1 MTGDFHENE
10 IDEYG
15 WNNGVSDYPTLFDG
29 TDMVC
34 YEESIRPAVEQYT
47 GNLMS
52 YFYKQRNPGIKEKV
66 ISAIPSI
73 EIRNGELMGCTT
85 VVLKEPLADEEMED
99 LQDLDSAA
107 KAPKTAMK
115 DAWLKSKEKAVSELK
130 GTPFAS
136 QQGETSN
143 APANSAGD
151 QMLSGIETTAKKS
164 ANITYR
170 GGKKLAQTTA
180 RKVKEKR
187 EISRT
192 LSEAKNAG
200 SKATEITKD
209 TASKIRTK
217 NTAAKAVK
225 GKPQKA
231 VKTASRSMKGVK
243 NSAKGIKTAQRSA
256 KTAQQAAKTAQ
267 ATAKA
272 AQKAAQA
279 AKATAKATIAGVKA
293 AVRVTIAA
301 VKATIAAVKGLIA
314 AIAAGGWVAVVIILL
329 ICLIALIVGSCFG
342 LFFGSD
348 STGTGTSVTQAVTT
362 LNGEFQ
368 AHIQEIEDSN
378 SHNRVEFTSN
388 DGVLSINWE
397 DVLAVFSAKVTGAED
412 GTQVASLDDTQVQQ
426 MRDIMWEMNAV
437 SSSTRTESHEVE
449 VTEVDEDGKETTR
462 TETVTET
469 ILEISL
475 THKTAEEMAQ
485 QYNFNARQNE
495 YLALMSEPENQNL
508 WAELL
513 GGFNSGGG
521 QIMNPNTDWEGTG
534 IFQWPLPQSYTITSW
549 FGYREDPFTGEI
561 AYHSG
566 TDIGAPGGTPIL
578 TAADGTVT
586 IANAIDTWGGGYG
599 YYIKINHNDTFD
611 TLYAHCSSICVT
623 VGQEVKQGEVI
634 GYVGTTGNSTG
645 NHLHFEV
652 WQNGER
658 TDALGYFKA
667 KE

>member
-1 MTGDFHENE
+1 MPLQRAKSRHAKGKS
-10 IDEYG
+10 
-15 WNNGVSDYPTLFDG
+15 VSFSHQLG
-29 TDMVC
+29 KN
-34 YEESIRPAVEQYT
+34 S
-47 GNLMS
+47 
-52 YFYKQRNPGIKEKV
+52 
-66 ISAIPSI
+66 
-73 EIRNGELMGCTT
+73 
-85 VVLKEPLADEEMED
+85 
-99 LQDLDSAA
+99 SAA

>member
-1 MTGDFHENE
+1 MKE
-10 IDEYG
+10 IKTKPEG
-15 WNNGVSDYPTLFDG
+15 GKPRL
-29 TDMVC
+29 
-34 YEESIRPAVEQYT
+34 
-47 GNLMS
+47 
-52 YFYKQRNPGIKEKV
+52 
-66 ISAIPSI
+66 
-73 EIRNGELMGCTT
+73 
-85 VVLKEPLADEEMED
+85 
-99 LQDLDSAA
+99 LDSAA

-200 SKATEITKD
+200 GKTVEAAKD
-209 TASKIRTK
+209 TASKMRTK
-217 NTAAKAVK
+217 NTVAKAVK

-231 VKTASRSMKGVK
+231 VKTASQSVKGVK
-243 NSAKGIKTAQRSA
+243 QSAKGIKTAQHSA
-256 KTAQQAAKTAQ
+256 KTAQQAAKAAQKTAQ

-279 AKATAKATIAGVKA
+279 AKATAKATIAGIKA

-378 SHNRVEFTSN
+378 SHDRVEFTSN

-412 GTQVASLDDTQVQQ
+412 GAQVASLDDTQVQQ

-513 GGFNSGGG
+513 GGFVGGG
-521 QIMNPNTDWEGTG
+521 GEIIDPDTDWEGTG
-534 IFQWPLPQSYTITSW
+534 IFQWPLPQSYPITSR

-578 TAADGTVT
+578 AAADGTVT
-586 IANAIDTWGGGYG
+586 IANAIDSWGGGYG
-599 YYIKINHNDTFD
+599 YHIKINHNDTFD

-667 KE
+667 KG

>member
-1 MTGDFHENE
+1 MKEIKTKPENGKPRLLE
-10 IDEYG
+10 
-15 WNNGVSDYPTLFDG
+15 
-29 TDMVC
+29 
-34 YEESIRPAVEQYT
+34 
-47 GNLMS
+47 
-52 YFYKQRNPGIKEKV
+52 
-66 ISAIPSI
+66 
-73 EIRNGELMGCTT
+73 
-85 VVLKEPLADEEMED
+85 
-99 LQDLDSAA
+99 SAA

-115 DAWLKSKEKAVSELK
+115 DVWLKSKEKAVSELK
-130 GTPFAS
+130 GMPFAS

-151 QMLSGIETTAKKS
+151 QMLSGIETTAKKG
-164 ANITYR
+164 ANLTYR
-170 GGKKLAQTTA
+170 GGKKLAQITS
-180 RKVKEKR
+180 RKVKERR
-187 EISRT
+187 EISRI
-192 LSEAKNAG
+192 LSEAKNTG

-209 TASKIRTK
+209 TTAKIRTK

-231 VKTASRSMKGVK
+231 VKTASRSMKSVK
-243 NSAKGIKTAQRSA
+243 SSTKGIKTAQQSA

-279 AKATAKATIAGVKA
+279 AKAAVTGVK
-293 AVRVTIAA
+293 TA
-301 VKATIAAVKGLIA
+301 VKATATAIKAAVAAIKGLIA

-329 ICLIALIVGSCFG
+329 ICLVALIVGSCFG
-342 LFFGSD
+342 LFFGAE

-378 SHNRVEFTSN
+378 SHDRVEFTSN
-388 DGVLSINWE
+388 DEVLSINWE

-412 GTQVASLDDTQVQQ
+412 GAQVASLDDAQVQQ
-426 MRDIMWEMNAV
+426 LRDIMWEMNVV

-469 ILEISL
+469 ILEISI
-475 THKTAEEMAQ
+475 THKTPEEMAQ
-485 QYNFNARQNE
+485 QYRFNTRQNE
-495 YLALMSEPENQNL
+495 YLALMLEPENQNL

-513 GGFNSGGG
+513 GGFVGGG
-521 QIMNPNTDWEGTG
+521 GEIIDPDTDWEGTG
-534 IFQWPLPQSYTITSW
+534 IFQWPLPQSYPITSR

-578 TAADGTVT
+578 ASADGTVT
-586 IANAIDTWGGGYG
+586 ITNAIDSWGGGYG
-599 YYIKINHNDTFD
+599 YHIKINHNDTFD

-658 TDALGYFKA
+658 TDALGFFKE
-667 KE
+667 KGESGS

>member
-1 MTGDFHENE
+1 MKE
-10 IDEYG
+10 IKTKPEG
-15 WNNGVSDYPTLFDG
+15 GKPRLL
-29 TDMVC
+29 
-34 YEESIRPAVEQYT
+34 E
-47 GNLMS
+47 
-52 YFYKQRNPGIKEKV
+52 
-66 ISAIPSI
+66 
-73 EIRNGELMGCTT
+73 
-85 VVLKEPLADEEMED
+85 
-99 LQDLDSAA
+99 SAA

-115 DAWLKSKEKAVSELK
+115 DVWLKSKEKAVSELK

-151 QMLSGIETTAKKS
+151 QMLSGIETTAKKG
-164 ANITYR
+164 ADLTYR

-200 SKATEITKD
+200 GKTAEVTKD
-209 TASKIRTK
+209 AASKIRTK

-256 KTAQQAAKTAQ
+256 KTAQQ
-267 ATAKA
+267 TAKA
-272 AQKAAQA
+272 AAKASQKAAQA
-279 AKATAKATIAGVKA
+279 ARTAARATVTGVKA
-293 AVRVTIAA
+293 AARVTVAA
-301 VKATIAAVKGLIA
+301 VKATIAAVKGLVA

-348 STGTGTSVTQAVTT
+348 STGTGTSVTQAVST
-362 LNGEFQ
+362 LNGEYM
-368 AHIQEIEDSN
+368 AHIQEIENTTAHD
-378 SHNRVEFTSN
+378 RQEITSN

-397 DVLAVFSAKVTGAED
+397 DVLAVFSAKVTGAEN
-412 GTQVASLDDTQVQQ
+412 GSQVASLDDAQVEEL
-426 MRDIMWEMNAV
+426 RNIMWEMNAV
-437 SSSTRTESHEVE
+437 ASSTRTESHEVE
-449 VTEVDEDGKETTR
+449 ITEVGEDGKETTR

-469 ILEISL
+469 ILVITI

-485 QYNFNARQNE
+485 QYRFNARQNE

-513 GGFNSGGG
+513 GGFVGGG
-521 QIMNPNTDWEGTG
+521 GEIIDPDTDWEGTG
-534 IFQWPLPQSYTITSW
+534 IFQWPLPQSYPITSR
-549 FGYREDPFTGEI
+549 FGYREDPFTGEVS
-561 AYHSG
+561 YHSG

-578 TAADGTVT
+578 ASADGTVT
-586 IANAIDTWGGGYG
+586 IANAIDSWGGGYG
-599 YYIKINHNDTFD
+599 YHIKLNHNDTFD

-658 TDALGYFKA
+658 TNALGFFKA

>member
-1 MTGDFHENE
+1 MKE
-10 IDEYG
+10 IKTKPEG
-15 WNNGVSDYPTLFDG
+15 GKPKL
-29 TDMVC
+29 
-34 YEESIRPAVEQYT
+34 
-47 GNLMS
+47 
-52 YFYKQRNPGIKEKV
+52 
-66 ISAIPSI
+66 
-73 EIRNGELMGCTT
+73 
-85 VVLKEPLADEEMED
+85 
-99 LQDLDSAA
+99 LDKAA
-107 KAPKTAMK
+107 KVPKTAMK
-115 DAWLKSKEKAVSELK
+115 DLWLKSKEKSISELK
-130 GTPFAS
+130 ETPFAS
-136 QQGETSN
+136 QRGESSN

-151 QMLSGIETTAKKS
+151 QMLSGIESAAKKG
-164 ANITYR
+164 ADLTYR

-187 EISRT
+187 EVSRT

-200 SKATEITKD
+200 GKTMEAAKD

-217 NTAAKAVK
+217 NTAAKAIK
-225 GKPQKA
+225 GKPQKT

-243 NSAKGIKTAQRSA
+243 QGAKGIKTAQRSA
-256 KTAQQAAKTAQ
+256 KTAQQAAKAAQKTAQ
-267 ATAKA
+267 ATARA
-272 AQKAAQA
+272 ARAAAHA
-279 AKATAKATIAGVKA
+279 ARAAARATVAGVRA
-293 AVRVTIAA
+293 AIRVTAAA
-301 VKATIAAVKGLIA
+301 VKAAIAAVKGLVA

-329 ICLIALIVGSCFG
+329 ICLIALIIGSCFG

-368 AHIQEIEDSN
+368 AHIQEIEKANPHD
-378 SHNRVEFTSN
+378 RQEITSN
-388 DGVLSINWE
+388 DGVLSINWK
-397 DVLAVFSAKVTGAED
+397 DVLAVFSAKVTGAEN
-412 GTQVASLDDTQVQQ
+412 GSQVASLDDAQVQQ
-426 MRDIMWEMNAV
+426 LRNIMWEMNAV

-449 VTEVDEDGKETTR
+449 VTEVGEDGKETTR
-462 TETVTET
+462 TVTVTET
-469 ILEISL
+469 ILEIII

-485 QYNFNARQNE
+485 QYSFNARQNE

-513 GGFNSGGG
+513 GGFVSSGGE
-521 QIMNPNTDWEGTG
+521 IIDPNTDWEGTG

-561 AYHSG
+561 SYHSG

-578 TAADGTVT
+578 AAADGTVT
-586 IANAIDTWGGGYG
+586 IANAIDSWGGGYG
-599 YYIKINHNDTFD
+599 YHIKLNHNDTFD

-658 TDALGYFKA
+658 TNALGFFKA

>member
-1 MTGDFHENE
+1 MKE
-10 IDEYG
+10 IKTKPEG
-15 WNNGVSDYPTLFDG
+15 GKPRLL
-29 TDMVC
+29 
-34 YEESIRPAVEQYT
+34 E
-47 GNLMS
+47 
-52 YFYKQRNPGIKEKV
+52 
-66 ISAIPSI
+66 
-73 EIRNGELMGCTT
+73 
-85 VVLKEPLADEEMED
+85 
-99 LQDLDSAA
+99 SAA

-115 DAWLKSKEKAVSELK
+115 DVWLKSKEKAVSEFK

-136 QQGETSN
+136 QQGESSN

-151 QMLSGIETTAKKS
+151 QMLSGIETTAKRG
-164 ANITYR
+164 ADLTYR

-200 SKATEITKD
+200 SKTEK
-209 TASKIRTK
+209 AVQNASSKIRTK
-217 NTAAKAVK
+217 NAAVKGIK

-231 VKTASRSMKGVK
+231 GKTASRAMKAVR
-243 NSAKGIKTAQRSA
+243 NSTKGRKTDQRAA
-256 KTAQQAAKTAQ
+256 KTAQQTAKTA
-267 ATAKA
+267 AKA
-272 AQKAAQA
+272 SQKAAQA
-279 AKATAKATIAGVKA
+279 ARTAARAAVTGIKA
-293 AVRVTIAA
+293 AARVTVAA
-301 VKATIAAVKGLIA
+301 VKATIAAVKGLVA

-368 AHIQEIEDSN
+368 AHIQEIENTTAHDQQ
-378 SHNRVEFTSN
+378 EITSN

-397 DVLAVFSAKVTGAED
+397 DVLAVFSAKVTGAEN
-412 GTQVASLDDTQVQQ
+412 GSQVASLDDAQVDEL
-426 MRDIMWEMNAV
+426 RNIMWEMNAV
-437 SSSTRTESHEVE
+437 ASSTRTESHEVE
-449 VTEVDEDGKETTR
+449 ITEVGEDGKETTR
-462 TETVTET
+462 IVTMTET
-469 ILEISL
+469 ILEI
-475 THKTAEEMAQ
+475 TIIHETAKEMAQ
-485 QYNFNARQNE
+485 QYSFNARQNE

-513 GGFNSGGG
+513 GGFVGGG
-521 QIMNPNTDWEGTG
+521 GEILDPNTDWEGTG
-534 IFQWPLPQSYTITSW
+534 IFQWPLPESFTITSR

-561 AYHSG
+561 SYHSG

-578 TAADGTVT
+578 ASADGTVT
-586 IANAIDTWGGGYG
+586 IANAIDSWGGGYG
-599 YYIKINHNDTFD
+599 YHIKIRHNDTYE

-623 VGQEVKQGEVI
+623 VGQKVKQGEVI

-658 TDALGYFKA
+658 TDALGFFKT

>member
-1 MTGDFHENE
+1 MKE
-10 IDEYG
+10 IKTKPEG
-15 WNNGVSDYPTLFDG
+15 GKPRL
-29 TDMVC
+29 
-34 YEESIRPAVEQYT
+34 
-47 GNLMS
+47 
-52 YFYKQRNPGIKEKV
+52 
-66 ISAIPSI
+66 
-73 EIRNGELMGCTT
+73 
-85 VVLKEPLADEEMED
+85 
-99 LQDLDSAA
+99 LDSAA

-192 LSEAKNAG
+192 LSETKNIG
-200 SKATEITKD
+200 SKAAEITKD

-231 VKTASRSMKGVK
+231 VKTASRSMKSVK
-243 NSAKGIKTAQRSA
+243 NSTKGIKTAQQAAR
-256 KTAQQAAKTAQ
+256 TAQKTAQ

-378 SHNRVEFTSN
+378 SHDRVEFTSN

-412 GTQVASLDDTQVQQ
+412 GAQVASLDDTQVQQ

-495 YLALMSEPENQNL
+495 YFALMSEPENQNL

-513 GGFNSGGG
+513 GGFSSGGG

-549 FGYREDPFTGEI
+549 FGYREDLFTGEI

-578 TAADGTVT
+578 AAADGTVT
-586 IANAIDTWGGGYG
+586 IANAIDSWGGGYG
-599 YYIKINHNDTFD
+599 YHIKISHNDTFD

-667 KE
+667 KG

>member
-1 MTGDFHENE
+1 MKE
-10 IDEYG
+10 IKTKPEG
-15 WNNGVSDYPTLFDG
+15 GKPKLL
-29 TDMVC
+29 
-34 YEESIRPAVEQYT
+34 E
-47 GNLMS
+47 
-52 YFYKQRNPGIKEKV
+52 
-66 ISAIPSI
+66 
-73 EIRNGELMGCTT
+73 
-85 VVLKEPLADEEMED
+85 
-99 LQDLDSAA
+99 SAA

-115 DAWLKSKEKAVSELK
+115 DVWLKSKEKAVSEFK

-151 QMLSGIETTAKKS
+151 QILSGIEGTVKKG
-164 ANITYR
+164 ADLTYR

-192 LSEAKNAG
+192 LKETKNA
-200 SKATEITKD
+200 
-209 TASKIRTK
+209 
-217 NTAAKAVK
+217 AVKGIK

-256 KTAQQAAKTAQ
+256 KTAQQ
-267 ATAKA
+267 TAKA
-272 AQKAAQA
+272 AAKASQKAAQA
-279 AKATAKATIAGVKA
+279 ARTAARAAVTGIKA
-293 AVRVTIAA
+293 AARVTVAA
-301 VKATIAAVKGLIA
+301 VKATIAAVKGLVA
-314 AIAAGGWVAVVIILL
+314 VIAAGGWVAVVIILL

-368 AHIQEIEDSN
+368 AHIQEIENTTAHD
-378 SHNRVEFTSN
+378 RQEITSN

-397 DVLAVFSAKVTGAED
+397 DVLAVFSAKVTGAEN
-412 GTQVASLDDTQVQQ
+412 GSQVASLDDAQVDEL
-426 MRDIMWEMNAV
+426 RNIMWEMNAIA
-437 SSSTRTESHEVE
+437 SSTRTESHEVE
-449 VTEVDEDGKETTR
+449 VTEVGEDGKETTR
-462 TETVTET
+462 TVTVTET
-469 ILEISL
+469 ILEITI

-485 QYNFNARQNE
+485 QYRFSARQNE

-513 GGFNSGGG
+513 GGFVGGG
-521 QIMNPNTDWEGTG
+521 GEIIDPDTDWEGTG
-534 IFQWPLPQSYTITSW
+534 IFQWPLPQSYPITSR

-578 TAADGTVT
+578 ASADGTVT
-586 IANAIDTWGGGYG
+586 IANAIDSWGGGYG
-599 YYIKINHNDTFD
+599 YHIKINHNATFD

-658 TDALGYFKA
+658 TNALGFFKA

>member
-1 MTGDFHENE
+1 MKE
-10 IDEYG
+10 IKTKPEG
-15 WNNGVSDYPTLFDG
+15 GKPRFL
-29 TDMVC
+29 
-34 YEESIRPAVEQYT
+34 E
-47 GNLMS
+47 
-52 YFYKQRNPGIKEKV
+52 
-66 ISAIPSI
+66 
-73 EIRNGELMGCTT
+73 
-85 VVLKEPLADEEMED
+85 
-99 LQDLDSAA
+99 SAA

-115 DAWLKSKEKAVSELK
+115 DVWLKSKEKAVSELK

-151 QMLSGIETTAKKS
+151 RMLSGIETTAKKG
-164 ANITYR
+164 ADLTYR

-200 SKATEITKD
+200 GKTAEVTKD
-209 TASKIRTK
+209 AASKIRTK

-256 KTAQQAAKTAQ
+256 KTAQQ
-267 ATAKA
+267 TAKA
-272 AQKAAQA
+272 AAKASQKAAQA
-279 AKATAKATIAGVKA
+279 ARTAARATVTGVKA
-293 AVRVTIAA
+293 AARVTVAA
-301 VKATIAAVKGLIA
+301 VKATIAAVKGLVA

-348 STGTGTSVTQAVTT
+348 STGTGTSVTQAVST
-362 LNGEFQ
+362 LNGEYM
-368 AHIQEIEDSN
+368 AHIQEIENTTAHD
-378 SHNRVEFTSN
+378 RQEITSN

-397 DVLAVFSAKVTGAED
+397 DVLAVFSAKVTGAEN
-412 GTQVASLDDTQVQQ
+412 GSQVASLDDAQVEEL
-426 MRDIMWEMNAV
+426 RNIMWEMNAV
-437 SSSTRTESHEVE
+437 ASSTRTESHEVE
-449 VTEVDEDGKETTR
+449 ITEVGEDGKETTR

-469 ILEISL
+469 ILVITI

-485 QYNFNARQNE
+485 QYRFNARQNE

-513 GGFNSGGG
+513 GGFVGGG
-521 QIMNPNTDWEGTG
+521 GEIIDPDTDWEGTG
-534 IFQWPLPQSYTITSW
+534 IFQWPLPQSYPITSR
-549 FGYREDPFTGEI
+549 FGYREDPFTGEVS
-561 AYHSG
+561 YHSG

-578 TAADGTVT
+578 ASADGTVT
-586 IANAIDTWGGGYG
+586 IANAIDSWGGGYG
-599 YYIKINHNDTFD
+599 YHIKLNHNDTFD

-658 TDALGYFKA
+658 TNALGFFKA

>member
-1 MTGDFHENE
+1 MKEIKTKPEN
-10 IDEYG
+10 G
-15 WNNGVSDYPTLFDG
+15 KPRL
-29 TDMVC
+29 
-34 YEESIRPAVEQYT
+34 
-47 GNLMS
+47 
-52 YFYKQRNPGIKEKV
+52 
-66 ISAIPSI
+66 
-73 EIRNGELMGCTT
+73 
-85 VVLKEPLADEEMED
+85 
-99 LQDLDSAA
+99 LDSAA

-426 MRDIMWEMNAV
+426 MRDIMCAV
-437 SSSTRTESHEVE
+437 FVVSR
-449 VTEVDEDGKETTR
+449 
-462 TETVTET
+462 
-469 ILEISL
+469 
-475 THKTAEEMAQ
+475 
-485 QYNFNARQNE
+485 
-495 YLALMSEPENQNL
+495 
-508 WAELL
+508 
-513 GGFNSGGG
+513 
-521 QIMNPNTDWEGTG
+521 
-534 IFQWPLPQSYTITSW
+534 
-549 FGYREDPFTGEI
+549 
-561 AYHSG
+561 
-566 TDIGAPGGTPIL
+566 
-578 TAADGTVT
+578 
-586 IANAIDTWGGGYG
+586 
-599 YYIKINHNDTFD
+599 YI
-611 TLYAHCSSICVT
+611 
-623 VGQEVKQGEVI
+623 
-634 GYVGTTGNSTG
+634 
-645 NHLHFEV
+645 
-652 WQNGER
+652 
-658 TDALGYFKA
+658 LGYHINVWKKPLNFFGA
-667 KE
+667 LL

>member
-1 MTGDFHENE
+1 MKE
-10 IDEYG
+10 IKTKPEG
-15 WNNGVSDYPTLFDG
+15 GKPRLL
-29 TDMVC
+29 
-34 YEESIRPAVEQYT
+34 E
-47 GNLMS
+47 
-52 YFYKQRNPGIKEKV
+52 
-66 ISAIPSI
+66 
-73 EIRNGELMGCTT
+73 
-85 VVLKEPLADEEMED
+85 
-99 LQDLDSAA
+99 SAA

-115 DAWLKSKEKAVSELK
+115 DVWLKSKEKAVSEFK

-136 QQGETSN
+136 QQGESSN

-151 QMLSGIETTAKKS
+151 QMLSGIETTAKRG
-164 ANITYR
+164 ADLTYR

-200 SKATEITKD
+200 SKTEK
-209 TASKIRTK
+209 AVQNASSKIRTK
-217 NTAAKAVK
+217 NAAVKGIK

-256 KTAQQAAKTAQ
+256 KTAQQTAKTA
-267 ATAKA
+267 AKA
-272 AQKAAQA
+272 SQKAAQA
-279 AKATAKATIAGVKA
+279 ARTAARAAVTGIKA
-293 AVRVTIAA
+293 AARVTVAA
-301 VKATIAAVKGLIA
+301 VKATIAAVKGLVA

-368 AHIQEIEDSN
+368 AHIQEIENTTAHDQQ
-378 SHNRVEFTSN
+378 EITSN

-397 DVLAVFSAKVTGAED
+397 DVLAVFSAKVTGAEN
-412 GTQVASLDDTQVQQ
+412 GSQVASLDDAQVDEL
-426 MRDIMWEMNAV
+426 RNIMWEMNAV
-437 SSSTRTESHEVE
+437 ASSTRTESHEVE
-449 VTEVDEDGKETTR
+449 ITEVGEDGKETTR
-462 TETVTET
+462 TVTVTET
-469 ILEISL
+469 ILEITI

-485 QYNFNARQNE
+485 QYRFNTRQNE

-513 GGFNSGGG
+513 GGYVGGG
-521 QIMNPNTDWEGTG
+521 EILDPNTDWEGTG
-534 IFQWPLPQSYTITSW
+534 IFQWPLPESFTITSR

-561 AYHSG
+561 SYHSG

-578 TAADGTVT
+578 ASADGTVT
-586 IANAIDTWGGGYG
+586 IANAIDSWGGGYG
-599 YYIKINHNDTFD
+599 YHIKIRHNDTYE

-623 VGQEVKQGEVI
+623 VGQKVKQGEVI

-658 TDALGYFKA
+658 TDALGFFKT

>member
-1 MTGDFHENE
+1 M
-10 IDEYG
+10 
-15 WNNGVSDYPTLFDG
+15 P
-29 TDMVC
+29 
-34 YEESIRPAVEQYT
+34 
-47 GNLMS
+47 
-52 YFYKQRNPGIKEKV
+52 
-66 ISAIPSI
+66 
-73 EIRNGELMGCTT
+73 
-85 VVLKEPLADEEMED
+85 LKEIKQKPDSKKPKLLE
-99 LQDLDSAA
+99 SAA

-115 DAWLKSKEKAVSELK
+115 DLWLKSKDKSIVELK
-130 GTPFAS
+130 ETPFAS
-136 QQGETSN
+136 QRGESSN

-151 QMLSGIETTAKKS
+151 QMLSGMETAAKKG
-164 ANITYR
+164 ANLTYR

-180 RKVKEKR
+180 RKMKEKR
-187 EISRT
+187 EVSRT
-192 LSEAKNAG
+192 LSEAKNTG
-200 SKATEITKD
+200 GK
-209 TASKIRTK
+209 TAEAAKNTISKIRTK
-217 NTAAKAVK
+217 NTVAKSVK

-231 VKTASRSMKGVK
+231 VKTASRSVKGVQQG
-243 NSAKGIKTAQRSA
+243 AKGIKTAQHSA
-256 KTAQQAAKTAQ
+256 KTAQQAAK
-267 ATAKA
+267 
-272 AQKAAQA
+272 
-279 AKATAKATIAGVKA
+279 
-293 AVRVTIAA
+293 AA
-301 VKATIAAVKGLIA
+301 VKATATAIKAAAAAIKGLVA

-348 STGTGTSVTQAVTT
+348 STGTGISVTQAVST
-362 LNGEFQ
+362 LNGEYLS
-368 AHIQEIEDSN
+368 HIQEIEDAN
-378 SHNRVEFTSN
+378 PHDRQEITSN

-412 GTQVASLDDTQVQQ
+412 GAQVASLDDAQVQQ
-426 MRDIMWEMNAV
+426 LRDIMWEMNAV

-449 VTEVDEDGKETTR
+449 VTEVDEDGNETTR

-469 ILEISL
+469 ILEITI
-475 THKTAEEMAQ
+475 THKTPEEMAW
-485 QYNFNARQNE
+485 QYSFNPRQNE
-495 YLALMSEPENQNL
+495 YLALMSELENQSL

-513 GGFNSGGG
+513 GGYTSGGG
-521 QIMNPNTDWEGTG
+521 QIVNPNTDWVGTS

-566 TDIGAPGGTPIL
+566 TDIAAPEGTPIL
-578 TAADGTVT
+578 AAADGTVT
-586 IANAIDTWGGGYG
+586 IANAIDSWGGGYG
-599 YYIKINHNDTFD
+599 YHIKVKHNDTYD

-658 TDALGYFKA
+658 TDALGFFKA

>member
-1 MTGDFHENE
+1 
-10 IDEYG
+10 
-15 WNNGVSDYPTLFDG
+15 
-29 TDMVC
+29 
-34 YEESIRPAVEQYT
+34 
-47 GNLMS
+47 
-52 YFYKQRNPGIKEKV
+52 
-66 ISAIPSI
+66 
-73 EIRNGELMGCTT
+73 
-85 VVLKEPLADEEMED
+85 
-99 LQDLDSAA
+99 
-107 KAPKTAMK
+107 MK

-151 QMLSGIETTAKKS
+151 QMLSGIETTAKKG
-164 ANITYR
+164 ADLTYR

-231 VKTASRSMKGVK
+231 VKTASRSMKSVK

-256 KTAQQAAKTAQ
+256 KTAQQAAKTAQKTAQ

-368 AHIQEIEDSN
+368 AHIQEIEYSN
-378 SHNRVEFTSN
+378 SHDRVEFTSN

-412 GTQVASLDDTQVQQ
+412 GAQVASLDDTQVQQ

-449 VTEVDEDGKETTR
+449 VTEVDEDGKETIR

-513 GGFNSGGG
+513 GGFSSGGG
-521 QIMNPNTDWEGTG
+521 GEIIDPDTDWEGTG
-534 IFQWPLPQSYTITSW
+534 IFQWPLPQSYPITSR
-549 FGYREDPFTGEI
+549 FGYRGDPFTGEI

-578 TAADGTVT
+578 AAADGTVT
-586 IANAIDTWGGGYG
+586 IANAIDSWGGGYG
-599 YYIKINHNDTFD
+599 YHIKINHNDTFD

-645 NHLHFEV
+645 SHLHFEV

-658 TDALGYFKA
+658 SDALGFFKA
-667 KE
+667 KEE

>member
-1 MTGDFHENE
+1 
-10 IDEYG
+10 
-15 WNNGVSDYPTLFDG
+15 
-29 TDMVC
+29 
-34 YEESIRPAVEQYT
+34 
-47 GNLMS
+47 
-52 YFYKQRNPGIKEKV
+52 
-66 ISAIPSI
+66 
-73 EIRNGELMGCTT
+73 
-85 VVLKEPLADEEMED
+85 
-99 LQDLDSAA
+99 
-107 KAPKTAMK
+107 MK

-243 NSAKGIKTAQRSA
+243 NSAKGIKTAQQAA
-256 KTAQQAAKTAQ
+256 KTAQKTAQ

-329 ICLIALIVGSCFG
+329 ICLIAMIVGSCFG

-378 SHNRVEFTSN
+378 SHDRVEFTSN

-412 GTQVASLDDTQVQQ
+412 GAQVASLDDTQVQQ

-513 GGFNSGGG
+513 GCFSSGGG

-578 TAADGTVT
+578 AAADGTVT
-586 IANAIDTWGGGYG
+586 IANAIDSWGGGYG
-599 YYIKINHNDTFD
+599 YHIKISHNDTFD

-658 TDALGYFKA
+658 TDALNFFSA
-667 KE
+667 KDE

>member
-1 MTGDFHENE
+1 MKE
-10 IDEYG
+10 IKTKPEG
-15 WNNGVSDYPTLFDG
+15 GKPKL
-29 TDMVC
+29 
-34 YEESIRPAVEQYT
+34 
-47 GNLMS
+47 
-52 YFYKQRNPGIKEKV
+52 
-66 ISAIPSI
+66 
-73 EIRNGELMGCTT
+73 
-85 VVLKEPLADEEMED
+85 
-99 LQDLDSAA
+99 LDKAA
-107 KAPKTAMK
+107 KVPKTAMK
-115 DAWLKSKEKAVSELK
+115 DLWLKSKEKSISELK
-130 GTPFAS
+130 ETPFAS
-136 QQGETSN
+136 QRGESSN

-151 QMLSGIETTAKKS
+151 QMLSGIESAAKKG
-164 ANITYR
+164 ADLTYR

-187 EISRT
+187 EVSRT

-200 SKATEITKD
+200 GKTMEAAKD

-217 NTAAKAVK
+217 NTAAKAIK
-225 GKPQKA
+225 GKPQKT

-243 NSAKGIKTAQRSA
+243 QGAKGIKTAQRSA
-256 KTAQQAAKTAQ
+256 KTAQQAAKAAQKTAQ
-267 ATAKA
+267 ATARA
-272 AQKAAQA
+272 ARAAAHA
-279 AKATAKATIAGVKA
+279 ARAAARATVAGVRA
-293 AVRVTIAA
+293 AIRVTAAA
-301 VKATIAAVKGLIA
+301 VKAAIAAVKGLVA

-329 ICLIALIVGSCFG
+329 ICLIALIIGSCFG

-368 AHIQEIEDSN
+368 AHIQEIEKANPHD
-378 SHNRVEFTSN
+378 RQEITSN
-388 DGVLSINWE
+388 DGVLSINWK
-397 DVLAVFSAKVTGAED
+397 DVLAVFSAKVTGAEN
-412 GTQVASLDDTQVQQ
+412 GSQVASLDDAQVQQ
-426 MRDIMWEMNAV
+426 LRNIMWEMNAV

-449 VTEVDEDGKETTR
+449 VTEVGEDGKETTR
-462 TETVTET
+462 TVTVTET
-469 ILEISL
+469 ILEIII

-485 QYNFNARQNE
+485 QYSFNARQNE

-513 GGFNSGGG
+513 GGFVSSGGE
-521 QIMNPNTDWEGTG
+521 IIDPNTDWEGTG

-561 AYHSG
+561 SYHSG

-578 TAADGTVT
+578 ASADGTVT
-586 IANAIDTWGGGYG
+586 IANAIDSWGGGYG
-599 YYIKINHNDTFD
+599 YHIKLNHNDTFD

-658 TDALGYFKA
+658 TNALGFFKA

>member
-1 MTGDFHENE
+1 MKE
-10 IDEYG
+10 IKTRPEDRKPRLMDE
-15 WNNGVSDYPTLFDG
+15 
-29 TDMVC
+29 
-34 YEESIRPAVEQYT
+34 
-47 GNLMS
+47 
-52 YFYKQRNPGIKEKV
+52 
-66 ISAIPSI
+66 
-73 EIRNGELMGCTT
+73 
-85 VVLKEPLADEEMED
+85 
-99 LQDLDSAA
+99 AA
-107 KAPKTAMK
+107 KVPKTAMK
-115 DAWLKSKEKAVSELK
+115 DLWLKSKEKSVAELK
-130 GTPFAS
+130 ETPFAS
-136 QQGETSN
+136 QRGESSN
-143 APANSAGD
+143 DPANNAGN
-151 QMLSGIETTAKKS
+151 QMLSGTETTVKRGAEL
-164 ANITYR
+164 TYR
-170 GGKKLAQTTA
+170 GGKNLVQTTA
-180 RKVKEKR
+180 RIIKEKR
-187 EISRT
+187 EIFRP

-200 SKATEITKD
+200 GSTVENAKN
-209 TASKIRTK
+209 TASKMRTK

-231 VKTASRSMKGVK
+231 VKTASRSMKSVK
-243 NSAKGIKTAQRSA
+243 QSTKGIKTAQRTA
-256 KTAQQAAKTAQ
+256 KTAQQ
-267 ATAKA
+267 TAKA
-272 AQKAAQA
+272 AAKATQKAAQA
-279 AKATAKATIAGVKA
+279 AKVTAKSAATGAKA
-293 AVRVTIAA
+293 AVKATAAA

-314 AIAAGGWVAVVIILL
+314 AIAAGGWVAVLIILL
-329 ICLIALIVGSCFG
+329 ICLIAMVSGSCFG
-342 LFFGSD
+342 LFFSSD
-348 STGTGTSVTQAVTT
+348 STGTGTSITQAVST
-362 LNGEFQ
+362 LNGEYM
-368 AHIQEIEDSN
+368 AHMQEIEAANPHD
-378 SHNRVEFTSN
+378 RQEIISN

>member
-1 MTGDFHENE
+1 MKE
-10 IDEYG
+10 I
-15 WNNGVSDYPTLFDG
+15 
-29 TDMVC
+29 
-34 YEESIRPAVEQYT
+34 
-47 GNLMS
+47 
-52 YFYKQRNPGIKEKV
+52 KQKPDSKKPKLLE
-66 ISAIPSI
+66 
-73 EIRNGELMGCTT
+73 
-85 VVLKEPLADEEMED
+85 
-99 LQDLDSAA
+99 SAA

-115 DAWLKSKEKAVSELK
+115 DLWLKSKDKSIVELK
-130 GTPFAS
+130 ETPFAS
-136 QQGETSN
+136 QRGESSN

-151 QMLSGIETTAKKS
+151 QMLSGMETAAKKG
-164 ANITYR
+164 ANLTYR

-180 RKVKEKR
+180 RKMKEKR
-187 EISRT
+187 EVSRT
-192 LSEAKNAG
+192 LSEAKNTG
-200 SKATEITKD
+200 GK
-209 TASKIRTK
+209 TAEAAKNTISKIRTK
-217 NTAAKAVK
+217 NTVAKSVK

-231 VKTASRSMKGVK
+231 VKTASRSVKGVQQG
-243 NSAKGIKTAQRSA
+243 AKGIKTAQHSA
-256 KTAQQAAKTAQ
+256 KTAQLAAK
-267 ATAKA
+267 
-272 AQKAAQA
+272 
-279 AKATAKATIAGVKA
+279 
-293 AVRVTIAA
+293 AA
-301 VKATIAAVKGLIA
+301 VKATATAIKAAAAAIKGLVA

-348 STGTGTSVTQAVTT
+348 STGTGISVTQAVST
-362 LNGEFQ
+362 LNGEYLS
-368 AHIQEIEDSN
+368 HIQEIEDAN
-378 SHNRVEFTSN
+378 PHDRQEITSN

-412 GTQVASLDDTQVQQ
+412 GAQVASLDDAQVQQ
-426 MRDIMWEMNAV
+426 LRDIMWEMNAV

-449 VTEVDEDGKETTR
+449 VTEVDEDGNETTR

-469 ILEISL
+469 ILEITI
-475 THKTAEEMAQ
+475 THKTPEEMAW
-485 QYNFNARQNE
+485 QYSFNPRQNE
-495 YLALMSEPENQNL
+495 YLALMSEPENQSL

-513 GGFNSGGG
+513 GGYTSGGG
-521 QIMNPNTDWEGTG
+521 QIVNPNTDWVGTS

-566 TDIGAPGGTPIL
+566 TDIAAPEGTPIL
-578 TAADGTVT
+578 AAADGTVT
-586 IANAIDTWGGGYG
+586 IANAIDSWGGGYG
-599 YYIKINHNDTFD
+599 YHIKVKHNDTYD

-658 TDALGYFKA
+658 TDALGFFKA

>member
-1 MTGDFHENE
+1 MKE
-10 IDEYG
+10 IKTKPEG
-15 WNNGVSDYPTLFDG
+15 GKPRLL
-29 TDMVC
+29 
-34 YEESIRPAVEQYT
+34 E
-47 GNLMS
+47 
-52 YFYKQRNPGIKEKV
+52 
-66 ISAIPSI
+66 
-73 EIRNGELMGCTT
+73 
-85 VVLKEPLADEEMED
+85 
-99 LQDLDSAA
+99 SAA

-115 DAWLKSKEKAVSELK
+115 DVWLKSKEKAVSEFK

-151 QMLSGIETTAKKS
+151 QMLSGIEGTAKKG
-164 ANITYR
+164 AALTYR
-170 GGKKLAQTTA
+170 GGKKLTQTTA

-192 LSEAKNAG
+192 LKEAKNAG
-200 SKATEITKD
+200 SKTAEITKD

-217 NTAAKAVK
+217 NTIAKAVK

-256 KTAQQAAKTAQ
+256 KTAQQ
-267 ATAKA
+267 TAKA
-272 AQKAAQA
+272 AAKASQKAAQA
-279 AKATAKATIAGVKA
+279 ARTAARAAVTGIKA
-293 AVRVTIAA
+293 AARVTVAA
-301 VKATIAAVKGLIA
+301 VKATIAAVKGLVA

-342 LFFGSD
+342 LFFGSE

-368 AHIQEIEDSN
+368 AHIQEIENTTAHD
-378 SHNRVEFTSN
+378 RQEITSN

-397 DVLAVFSAKVTGAED
+397 DVLAIFSAKVTGAEN
-412 GTQVASLDDTQVQQ
+412 GSQVASLDDAQVQQ
-426 MRDIMWEMNAV
+426 LREIMWEMNAV

-449 VTEVDEDGKETTR
+449 VTEVDEDGKETTH

-469 ILEISL
+469 ILEITI
-475 THKTAEEMAQ
+475 THKTSEEMAR
-485 QYNFNARQNE
+485 QYSFNARQNE
-495 YLALMSEPENQNL
+495 YLALMSEPENQSL

-513 GGFNSGGG
+513 GGYTSGGG
-521 QIMNPNTDWEGTG
+521 QILNPNTDWVGTS

-566 TDIGAPGGTPIL
+566 TDIAAPEGTPIL
-578 TAADGTVT
+578 ASADGTVT
-586 IANAIDTWGGGYG
+586 VANAIDSWGGGYG
-599 YYIKINHNDTFD
+599 YHIKINHNDAFD
-611 TLYAHCSSICVT
+611 TLYAHCFSICVT

-645 NHLHFEV
+645 NHLHFET

-658 TDALGYFKA
+658 TDALNFFEARK
-667 KE
+667 

>member
-1 MTGDFHENE
+1 MKEIKTKPEN
-10 IDEYG
+10 G
-15 WNNGVSDYPTLFDG
+15 KPRL
-29 TDMVC
+29 
-34 YEESIRPAVEQYT
+34 
-47 GNLMS
+47 
-52 YFYKQRNPGIKEKV
+52 
-66 ISAIPSI
+66 
-73 EIRNGELMGCTT
+73 
-85 VVLKEPLADEEMED
+85 
-99 LQDLDSAA
+99 LDSAA

-130 GTPFAS
+130 ATPFAS

-231 VKTASRSMKGVK
+231 VKTASRSMKSVK
-243 NSAKGIKTAQRSA
+243 NGTKGIKTAQQSA
-256 KTAQQAAKTAQ
+256 KTAQQAAKTAQKTAQ

-293 AVRVTIAA
+293 AVRVTIVA

-426 MRDIMWEMNAV
+426 LRDIMWEMNAV

-475 THKTAEEMAQ
+475 THKTAEKMAQ

-495 YLALMSEPENQNL
+495 YLALMSEPENQSL

-513 GGFNSGGG
+513 GGYTSGGG
-521 QIMNPNTDWEGTG
+521 QIVNPDADWIGTG

-566 TDIGAPGGTPIL
+566 TDIAAPEGTPIL
-578 TAADGTVT
+578 AAADGTVT
-586 IANAIDTWGGGYG
+586 IANAIDSWGGGYG
-599 YYIKINHNDTFD
+599 YHIKVKHNDTYD

-623 VGQEVKQGEVI
+623 VGPVS
-634 GYVGTTGNSTG
+634 YTHLTLPTT
-645 NHLHFEV
+645 
-652 WQNGER
+652 
-658 TDALGYFKA
+658 
-667 KE
+667 